1 MCIHVQKMMKKISL
15 KGIILST
22 NRRSR
27 GDTSKSSDVGREVRE
42 IESVGDQEMPSDS
55 LQVLPQP
62 NYTDESA
69 IEDIS
74 TKRRDKRGLLR
85 NIRRKLTISFH
96 RKTDPS
102 EVGHIEDCQQ
112 TNSLSRAEARKSKQ
126 RNRYLFGVCDRSEKS
141 GCSFSQSSDSLTTNL
156 PTYMSPKISEWHS
169 NTDWYNLDGRK
180 EKASCLTK
188 DISKFSQD
196 TYVVGGETSTQN
208 DEGCDFQTSK
218 MKDKKERNLSQGTQA
233 SDQTVS
239 PDNDSGQEGSKVW
252 SLTNELFRLSKY
264 GWYWG
269 PITRNEAEDKLANQP
284 DGAFLVRDSSDERY
298 LLSLS
303 FRSYG
308 RTLHTRIEHC
318 NGMFS
323 FYAQPDTEGYP
334 TIVELIEHS
343 MNDSQTGI
351 FCYSRSRSPGAPSFP
366 VRLTKPVSRFTQVR
380 SLQYLCRFV
389 IRQYTRIDHIHHLP
403 LPTTLKGWI
412 EENQY

>member
-1 MCIHVQKMMKKISL
+1 MKKISL
-15 KGIILST
+15 KSIILST

-27 GDTSKSSDVGREVRE
+27 GETSKSSDVGREVRE

-55 LQVLPQP
+55 FQVLSQQ
-62 NYTDESA
+62 NYADDSA

-85 NIRRKLTISFH
+85 NIRRKLNISFH
-96 RKTDPS
+96 RKTDTS

-126 RNRYLFGVCDRSEKS
+126 RNRYLFGACDKAEKS
-141 GCSFSQSSDSLTTNL
+141 ACSFSQSSDSLTSNL
-156 PTYMSPKISEWHS
+156 PTYMSPKINEWHS
-169 NTDWYNLDGRK
+169 NTDWYNFDGRK

-218 MKDKKERNLSQGTQA
+218 MKDRKERSSSHGTQS
-233 SDQTVS
+233 SDQTSS
-239 PDNDSGQEGSKVW
+239 PETDVGQENSKVW
-252 SLTNELFRLSKY
+252 SLTHELFRLSKY

-269 PITRNEAEDKLANQP
+269 PITRNEAEEKLANQP

-334 TIVELIEHS
+334 SIVDLIEHS

-389 IRQYTRIDHIHHLP
+389 IRQYTRFDHIQHLP